1 MSAMNSINSVVE
13 SDVLVIG
20 GGLAGCL
27 AAIEA
32 SKALGDGGKVT
43 IIDKGKISRSGQS
56 AFAAGIFTVFDP
68 REDDMDVWLKE
79 LIVWGEYLNDQPW
92 CKQMLEQ
99 TLPIVQDI
107 EKWGSNYRKHV
118 FEKDSKGNFVR
129 RRSRGHLNT
138 KHNVVNS
145 LPMMETLRR
154 KMVTDKI
161 NIVERTMVTDL
172 VDIDGVPVA
181 AIGFNYW
188 NNDVCLFPA
197 KVIVNAASGSG
208 FRSVFIGHRNLTGDL
223 QAACFEIGAA
233 LRNMEQYSSNTG
245 HQDFDIHGMNLYV
258 GVGGKF
264 VNNQNEEFMWK
275 YCRDGAAG
283 LDKLGNRAGLQD
295 LTLAF
300 CQEVAAGRG
309 PVRLDMTA
317 ASQSDRELCRKI
329 LPESFKLWDR
339 AGIDPFTTPQPWIP
353 NFYGSIISGGGI
365 AIDIGCRTSVPRL
378 YAAGDTCC
386 MPPHGTYSFGGINLA
401 FTAVS
406 GRIAGHNAGEEAKSL
421 AAPNPEAAGK
431 RAYDLIRQTF
441 APIQKG
447 GPLSSDEAATAIQQ
461 AIIPSDYGYLKSA
474 KCIAESLEMI
484 EKVKQEMLPQIGA
497 NSAHELVKAIEAR
510 SMTTVAKTMA
520 TAAQVREESRGW
532 HFRKDFP
539 RTDNKNWLKWI
550 DLTKDR
556 DRIKIA
562 FKKVD
567 TPFVAPVHDYTTPPG
582 VRKDSPTDGFP
593 AGERYQAVAAK

>member
-1 MSAMNSINSVVE
+1 MNAMNAINTIVQ

-32 SKALGDGGKVT
+32 SEALGDGGKVT

-56 AFAAGIFTVFDP
+56 VFAAGIFTVFDP
-68 REDDMDVWLKE
+68 KEDDMDAWLRE
-79 LIVWGEYLNDQPW
+79 LIIWGEYLNDQPW

-107 EKWGSNYRKHV
+107 EKWGTHYRKHV
-118 FEKDSKGNFVR
+118 FEKDAKGNFVR
-129 RRSRGHLNT
+129 RQSRGHLNT

-145 LPMMETLRR
+145 IPMMETLRR
-154 KMVTDKI
+154 KMVTEKI
-161 NIVERTMVTDL
+161 NIVDRTMITDL
-172 VDIDGVPVA
+172 IEIDGAPVA
-181 AIGFNYW
+181 AVGFNPW
-188 NNDVCLFPA
+188 NSNTCLFPA

-245 HQDFDIHGMNLYV
+245 HQDYDIHGMNLYV

-264 VNNQNEEFMWK
+264 INNQNEEFMWK

-295 LTLAF
+295 LALAF
-300 CQEVAAGRG
+300 CQEAAAGRG
-309 PVRLDMTA
+309 PVRLDMTS

-353 NFYGSIISGGGI
+353 NFYGSLISGGGL
-365 AIDIGCRTSVPRL
+365 AIDTGCRTNVPKL

-386 MPPHGTYSFGGINLA
+386 IPPHGTYSFGGINLA

-406 GRIAGHNAGEEAKSL
+406 GRIAGRNAGEEAKSM
-421 AAPNPEAAGK
+421 AAPDSEAAGK
-431 RAYDLIRQTF
+431 KAYDIIRQTL

-447 GPLSSDEAATAIQQ
+447 GPLSSDEVATAIQQ

-474 KCIAESLEMI
+474 QSIAESLKKI
-484 EKVKQEMLPQIGA
+484 EKVQQEMLPQIGA

-510 SMTTVAKTMA
+510 SMTTVAKTMV
-520 TAAQVREESRGW
+520 TAARSREESRGW

-539 RTDNKNWLKWI
+539 MTDNKNWLKWV
-550 DLTKDR
+550 DLTKDG
-556 DRIKIA
+556 DRIKVA
-562 FKKVD
+562 LKKVD
-567 TPFVAPVHDYTTPPG
+567 TPFVAPEHEYTTPPG
-582 VRKDSPTDGFP
+582 VRKDSVTSGPS
-593 AGERYQAVAAK
+593 AVERSQAVTAK

>member
-1 MSAMNSINSVVE
+1 MNAIKAINTVVE

-68 REDDMDVWLKE
+68 KEDDMDVWMRE
-79 LIVWGEYLNDQPW
+79 LIIWGEYLNDQPW

-99 TLPIVQDI
+99 TLPVVQDI
-107 EKWGSNYRKHV
+107 EKWAANYRKHV
-118 FEKDSKGNFVR
+118 FEKDGKGNFVR
-129 RRSRGHLNT
+129 RQSRGHLNT

-161 NIVERTMVTDL
+161 NIVERTMITDL
-172 VDIDGVPVA
+172 VEIDGAPVA
-181 AIGFNYW
+181 AVGFNYW
-188 NNDVCLFPA
+188 DSNVSLFPA

-283 LDKLGNRAGLQD
+283 LDKLGSRAGLQD
-295 LTLAF
+295 LALAF

-309 PVRLDMTA
+309 PVRLDMTS
-317 ASQSDRELCRKI
+317 ASPSDRELCRKI

-353 NFYGSIISGGGI
+353 NFYGSLISGGGI
-365 AIDIGCRTSVPRL
+365 AIDIGCRTNVPRL

-386 MPPHGTYSFGGINLA
+386 IPPHGTYSFGGINLA

-406 GRIAGHNAGEEAKSL
+406 GRIAGRNAAEEAKSM
-421 AAPNPEAAGK
+421 AAPNTEAAGK
-431 RAYDLIRQTF
+431 KASDLIRQTL
-441 APIQKG
+441 APIQVG
-447 GPLSSDEAATAIQQ
+447 GDLSSDEVVTAIQQ

-474 KCIAESLEMI
+474 QSIAESLKKI
-484 EKVKQEMLPQIGA
+484 EKVQKEMLPRIGA
-497 NSAHELVKAIEAR
+497 DSAHELIKAIEAR

-520 TAAQVREESRGW
+520 TAAQHREESRGW

-539 RTDNKNWLKWI
+539 MTDNKNWLKWI
-550 DLTKDR
+550 DLTKDG

-562 FKKVD
+562 LKKVE
-567 TPFVAPVHDYTTPPG
+567 TPFLAPEHEYTTPPG
-582 VRKDSPTDGFP
+582 VRSDTVTSGPSAKEQRGT
-593 AGERYQAVAAK
+593 VAAK